1 MTEDGDV
8 QFWCAATSDPWTWTP
23 KPYVGVWLSMAA
35 LVFFYVRAWRR
46 HRPDR
51 PLSALE
57 RRKPWWFGLGVALL
71 WVATDWPVGALGA
84 GYLASLHML
93 QFMIYTLAAGPLL
106 LLGIPDWFLERARQQ
121 RWWEVVRTLS
131 KPLVAG
137 LLFNAVLLS
146 THAPVMVDLL
156 RASQIG
162 SFIMDVVWFVAGLIV
177 WLPVINP
184 DSSLRHRSL
193 AVRAVY
199 LFLAVGALPMLP
211 GGFLVFASGPLYR
224 TFELAPPVFDISATA
239 DQQLAGLIM
248 KVGNLPIIWPIL
260 LVLFVK
266 WSRADQSATPPPPR
280 PAVDVLAGTAP
291 PPGSQGASS

>member
-1 MTEDGDV
+1 
-8 QFWCAATSDPWTWTP
+8 
-23 KPYVGVWLSMAA
+23 
-35 LVFFYVRAWRR
+35 
-46 HRPDR
+46 
-51 PLSALE
+51 
-57 RRKPWWFGLGVALL
+57 
-71 WVATDWPVGALGA
+71 
-84 GYLASLHML
+84 ML

-266 WSRADQSATPPPPR
+266 WSRADQSVTPPPPR